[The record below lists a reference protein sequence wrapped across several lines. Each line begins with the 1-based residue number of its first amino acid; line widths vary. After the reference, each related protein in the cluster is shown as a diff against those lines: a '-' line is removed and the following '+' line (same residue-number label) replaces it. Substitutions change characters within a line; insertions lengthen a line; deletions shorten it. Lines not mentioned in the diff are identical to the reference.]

1 MADSSFPIP
10 LSSQLIVE
18 SLCLAA
24 LDRLHGT
31 GLTSASVAVRSGGSL
46 VGLVYA
52 SDQRARDLYELES
65 CVGDGPS
72 SAACVRF
79 GPVLIEDLAMHPS
92 PDWPV
97 FAAES
102 SCLGIASM
110 CVLPLVSGQIAV
122 GVLALC
128 GGAPITLDDG
138 VIAELLTLADRLL
151 LALLA
156 INADALGHQLGGADA
171 SAAVVHQAAGMI
183 KVQLGVA
190 IEDAVVALHAQA
202 FGTSQSVMRVATAVV
217 ARQLRFASDSNVDDD
232 DQKRLGRT

>member
-1 MADSSFPIP
+1 M
-10 LSSQLIVE
+10 
-18 SLCLAA
+18 
-24 LDRLHGT
+24 
-31 GLTSASVAVRSGGSL
+31 
-46 VGLVYA
+46 GLVYA

-65 CVGDGPS
+65 CVGEGPS
-72 SAACVRF
+72 SVAFVRF

-102 SCLGIASM
+102 SCLGIGSM

-122 GVLALC
+122 GVVALC
-128 GGAPITLDDG
+128 GCAPITLDDG
-138 VIAELLTLADRLL
+138 LIAELLTLADRLL

-156 INADALGHQLGGADA
+156 INADALGHQLGGAGA
-171 SAAVVHQAAGMI
+171 SAAVAHQAAGMI
-183 KVQLGVA
+183 KVQLGLN

-202 FGTSQSVMRVATAVV
+202 FGTGQSVMQVATAVV
-217 ARQLRFASDSNVDDD
+217 ARRLRFASDSNVDDD

>member
-10 LSSQLIVE
+10 PSSQLIVE

-46 VGLVYA
+46 VALVYA

-72 SAACVRF
+72 PAAFVRF

-102 SCLGIASM
+102 SCLGVGSLY
-110 CVLPLVSGQIAV
+110 VLPLVSGQIAV

-128 GGAPITLDDG
+128 GGASITLDDA

-156 INADALGHQLGGADA
+156 INADALGHR
-171 SAAVVHQAAGMI
+171 
-183 KVQLGVA
+183 LGVA
-190 IEDAVVALHAQA
+190 IEDAVVALHAQT
-202 FGTSQSVMRVATAVV
+202 FGTGQSVMRVATAVV

-232 DQKRLGRT
+232 DDEKRLGRT